1 MKLNTTLNR
10 KDSSL
15 VKRFETDHARLIPSV
30 ENAQTMY
37 VELDGIRLIFRNGIY
52 EGFYRP

>member
-15 VKRFETDHARLIPSV
+15 VKRFENDGA
-30 ENAQTMY
+30 TMMVSCEDPNTTY
-37 VELDGIRLIFRNGIY
+37 VDLVGIRLIFREGKY